1 MGEQV
6 NYLTPM
12 AECTLLVAKAY
23 SGQNGT
29 RQHYAT
35 LPGSIASYGECTE
48 TRTIENHAYILV
60 YIGKLTAVHPRGWLS
75 MRY

>member
-6 NYLTPM
+6 NYLTLR

-35 LPGSIASYGECTE
+35 LPGSMASYVHGPVQLK
-48 TRTIENHAYILV
+48 IS
-60 YIGKLTAVHPRGWLS
+60 LTYLFTLAN
-75 MRY
+75 